1 VFRTSDVQAG
11 RFLAQHHRCLPLF
24 ITSEIMARQRSDY
37 AFLDVESYKIAQ
49 LFHELSQKCGERL
62 VAAQQV
68 ARRHGVSAQ
77 RVLDLASKVEPEPLW
92 RL

>member
-1 VFRTSDVQAG
+1 MMVRK
-11 RFLAQHHRCLPLF
+11 RL
-24 ITSEIMARQRSDY
+24 DY

-49 LFHELSQKCGERL
+49 LFHELSAKCGEQL
-62 VAAQQV
+62 SAAQQV

-77 RVLDLASKVEPEPLW
+77 RVLDLAAKFKPEPLW

>member
-1 VFRTSDVQAG
+1 MYRTATSWLSSL
-11 RFLAQHHRCLPLF
+11 FLFLY
-24 ITSEIMARQRSDY
+24 SSSVKIMARPRSDS

>member
-1 VFRTSDVQAG
+1 
-11 RFLAQHHRCLPLF
+11 
-24 ITSEIMARQRSDY
+24 MARQRSDY

-68 ARRHGVSAQ
+68 ARNHGVSAQ

>member
-1 VFRTSDVQAG
+1 VFLYSSSVK
-11 RFLAQHHRCLPLF
+11 
-24 ITSEIMARQRSDY
+24 IMARQRSDY

-68 ARRHGVSAQ
+68 ARNHGVSAQ

>member
-1 VFRTSDVQAG
+1 
-11 RFLAQHHRCLPLF
+11 
-24 ITSEIMARQRSDY
+24 MARKRPDY

-49 LFHELSQKCGERL
+49 LFHELSAELSAKCGGRL
-62 VAAQQV
+62 TAAQQV

-77 RVLDLASKVEPEPLW
+77 RVLDLAAEFEPEPLW

>member
-11 RFLAQHHRCLPLF
+11 RVLAQFPLSFALF
-24 ITSEIMARQRSDY
+24 IASEVMARQRSDY

-49 LFHELSQKCGERL
+49 LFHELSLKCGERL

-68 ARRHGVSAQ
+68 AHRHGVSAE
-77 RVLDLASKVEPEPLW
+77 RVLDLASEVEPEPLW

>member
-1 VFRTSDVQAG
+1 
-11 RFLAQHHRCLPLF
+11 
-24 ITSEIMARQRSDY
+24 MARERSDY

-49 LFHELSQKCGERL
+49 LFHELSSKCGERFT
-62 VAAQQV
+62 AAQHV

-77 RVLDLASKVEPEPLW
+77 RVLDLAAIVEPEPLW

>member
-1 VFRTSDVQAG
+1 MYRTDASWLSALF
-11 RFLAQHHRCLPLF
+11 RFLC
-24 ITSEIMARQRSDY
+24 SSSVKIMARQRRDY
-37 AFLDVESYKIAQ
+37 GFLDVESYKIAQ
-49 LFHELSQKCGERL
+49 LFHELSQKCGQRV

>member
-1 VFRTSDVQAG
+1 MMVRK
-11 RFLAQHHRCLPLF
+11 RL
-24 ITSEIMARQRSDY
+24 DY

-49 LFHELSQKCGERL
+49 LFHELSAKCGERL
-62 VAAQQV
+62 SAAQQV

-77 RVLDLASKVEPEPLW
+77 RVLDLAAKCKPEPLW